1 MKHTAIITSNTKLPK
16 DWTYKDGKATK
27 GNLTI
32 YSKETYTLA
41 QKRKDRIP
49 FYRIAIPITRH
60 NILGE
65 LKSVHDYHDLTI
77 KEAES
82 FFPALSN
89 NPTFNTIIQGAYQ
102 FNDLYEKQQK
112 RIQDFCKQ
120 LEKKY
125 PVVANLASTEDLEIT
140 LERADN
146 EKPLG
151 TYYVMTDQ
159 YPDKVTVFSLYN
171 YLTDKDLYNDIE
183 TWLNKKG

>member
-1 MKHTAIITSNTKLPK
+1 MKHTAIITTNTKLPK
-16 DWTYKDGKATK
+16 GWTYKDGKVTNGK
-27 GNLTI
+27 LTI
-32 YSKETYTLA
+32 TSKETYTLA
-41 QKRKDRIP
+41 QKRKDRMP

-65 LKSVHDYHDLTI
+65 LKHIHDYHDLTI
-77 KEAES
+77 KEAEA

-89 NPTFNTIIQGAYQ
+89 NPAFNTIVQGAYQ
-102 FNDLYEKQQK
+102 FDELYEKQQK

-125 PVVANLASTEDLEIT
+125 PVIANLASTEDLEIV

-171 YLTDKDLYNDIE
+171 YITDKDLYADIE
-183 TWLNKKG
+183 LWLKKKG

>member
-1 MKHTAIITSNTKLPK
+1 MKHTAIITTNTKLPK
-16 DWTYKDGKATK
+16 GWTYKDGKATN

-32 YSKETYTLA
+32 TSKETYTLA
-41 QKRKDRIP
+41 QKRKDRMP
-49 FYRIAIPITRH
+49 FYRIAVPITRH

-65 LKSVHDYHDLTI
+65 LKHVHDYHDLTI
-77 KEAES
+77 KEAEA

-89 NPTFNTIIQGAYQ
+89 DPKFNTI
-102 FNDLYEKQQK
+102 KQQK

-125 PVVANLASTEDLEIT
+125 PVVANLASTEDLEIV
-140 LERADN
+140 LERTDN

-171 YLTDKDLYNDIE
+171 YITDKDRYADIE
-183 TWLNKKG
+183 NWLNKKG

>member
-1 MKHTAIITSNTKLPK
+1 MKHTAIITANTKLPK
-16 DWTYKDGKATK
+16 GWTYKDGKATK
-27 GNLTI
+27 DNLTI
-32 YSKETYTLA
+32 YSKEAYTLT
-41 QKRKDRIP
+41 QKRKDRMP

-65 LKSVHDYHDLTI
+65 LKPVHDYHDLSI

-89 NPTFNTIIQGAYQ
+89 NPTFNTIVQGAYQ
-102 FNDLYEKQQK
+102 FDELYEKQQK
-112 RIQDFCKQ
+112 RIQTFCKQ

-125 PVVANLASTEDLEIT
+125 PVTANLASTEDLEIV

-146 EKPLG
+146 EKSLG

-171 YLTDKDLYNDIE
+171 YITDKDLYTDIE
-183 TWLNKKG
+183 NWLNKKG